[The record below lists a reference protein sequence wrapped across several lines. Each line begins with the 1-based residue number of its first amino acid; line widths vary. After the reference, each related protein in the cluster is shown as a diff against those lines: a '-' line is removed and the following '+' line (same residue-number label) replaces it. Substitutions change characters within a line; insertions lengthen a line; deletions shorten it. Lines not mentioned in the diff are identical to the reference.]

1 MQTVIV
7 YAAVALL
14 IIYTIRCAFIYGR
27 RTSNMPAGEQRCD
40 LRANA
45 YSEN

>member
-7 YAAVALL
+7 YVAVALF

-27 RTSNMPAGEQRCD
+27 RTSNMPAGERICD
-40 LRANA
+40 QT
-45 YSEN
+45 YSEH